1 MDVGTKIDN
10 RPVSETEQDKD
21 IVKIGVLS
29 TWVPT
34 KVAHGLAFI
43 LSFGSKIDGLEW
55 PWVTVSRFPCDSRAF
70 LF

>member
-43 LSFGSKIDGLEW
+43 WKQDWW
-55 PWVTVSRFPCDSRAF
+55 PWMALGDGITVSLRQPGF